1 RREPADDRQVRVDGA
16 GLPGPGHARARHQ
29 REGLEGHPRRVRPPL
44 RDRRAP
50 RRSQRL
56 IEREFEIKN
65 KLGLHA
71 RAAAKL
77 VHVAARFSSDIKIRK
92 GDEEVD
98 GKSILGILLLAA
110 GRGTI
115 ITIKANGDDEAE
127 AVEAIEKL
135 IDAKFDEV
143 E

>member
-1 RREPADDRQVRVDGA
+1 MT
-16 GLPGPGHARARHQ
+16 Q
-29 REGLEGHPRRVRPPL
+29 R
-44 RDRRAP
+44 DM
-50 RRSQRL
+50 
-56 IEREFEIKN
+56 EIKN

-77 VHVAARFSSDIKIRK
+77 VHTAARFKSDIKLRK

-110 GRGTI
+110 GRGSVLTV
-115 ITIKANGDDEAE
+115 KADGEDERE
-127 AVEAIEKL
+127 ALDAIEKL
-135 IDAKFDEV
+135 IEAKFDEV

>member
-1 RREPADDRQVRVDGA
+1 M
-16 GLPGPGHARARHQ
+16 
-29 REGLEGHPRRVRPPL
+29 
-44 RDRRAP
+44 
-50 RRSQRL
+50 
-56 IEREFEIKN
+56 IERDIEIKN

-77 VHVAARFSSDIKIRK
+77 VHTAARFRSDIKIRK

-110 GRGTI
+110 GRGTT
-115 ITIKANGDDEAE
+115 ITIKANGEDEAD
-127 AVEAIEKL
+127 AVDAIEKL

>member
-1 RREPADDRQVRVDGA
+1 MIN
-16 GLPGPGHARARHQ
+16 
-29 REGLEGHPRRVRPPL
+29 
-44 RDRRAP
+44 RD
-50 RRSQRL
+50 
-56 IEREFEIKN
+56 IEIKN

-77 VHVAARFSSDIKIRK
+77 VHCAARFKSDIKIRK

-110 GRGTI
+110 GKGSTI
-115 ITIKANGDDEAE
+115 SVRADGSDERDALD
-127 AVEAIEKL
+127 AVEKL

>member
-1 RREPADDRQVRVDGA
+1 VISKD
-16 GLPGPGHARARHQ
+16 
-29 REGLEGHPRRVRPPL
+29 
-44 RDRRAP
+44 
-50 RRSQRL
+50 
-56 IEREFEIKN
+56 IEIKN

-77 VHVAARFSSDIKIRK
+77 VHTAARFKSSIKIKK

-110 GRGTI
+110 GRGSV
-115 ITIKANGDDEAE
+115 ITVRAEGEDEAE

-135 IDAKFDEV
+135 IDAKFDES

>member
-1 RREPADDRQVRVDGA
+1 
-16 GLPGPGHARARHQ
+16 
-29 REGLEGHPRRVRPPL
+29 
-44 RDRRAP
+44 
-50 RRSQRL
+50 L
-56 IEREFEIKN
+56 IEREIEIKN

-77 VHVAARFSSDIKIRK
+77 VHTSARFKSDIKIRK

-110 GRGTI
+110 GRGSTI
-115 ITIKANGDDEAE
+115 RVKADGPDERE
-127 AVEAIEKL
+127 ALDAIEEL
-135 IDAKFDEV
+135 IERKFDEV

>member
-1 RREPADDRQVRVDGA
+1 MIN
-16 GLPGPGHARARHQ
+16 
-29 REGLEGHPRRVRPPL
+29 
-44 RDRRAP
+44 RD
-50 RRSQRL
+50 
-56 IEREFEIKN
+56 IEIKN

-77 VHVAARFSSDIKIRK
+77 VHCAARFRSDIKIRK

-110 GRGTI
+110 GRGSTI
-115 ITIKANGDDEAE
+115 VLRADGPDERDALD
-127 AVEAIEKL
+127 AIEKL
-135 IDAKFDEV
+135 IEAKFDEV

>member
-1 RREPADDRQVRVDGA
+1 MITKD
-16 GLPGPGHARARHQ
+16 
-29 REGLEGHPRRVRPPL
+29 
-44 RDRRAP
+44 
-50 RRSQRL
+50 
-56 IEREFEIKN
+56 IEIKN

-77 VHVAARFSSDIKIRK
+77 VHTAARFKCDIKIRK
-92 GDEEVD
+92 GNEEVD

-110 GRGTI
+110 GRGSV
-115 ITIKANGDDEAE
+115 ITLRADGEDEAD

-135 IDAKFDEV
+135 IDAKFDES

>member
-1 RREPADDRQVRVDGA
+1 MIS
-16 GLPGPGHARARHQ
+16 
-29 REGLEGHPRRVRPPL
+29 
-44 RDRRAP
+44 RD
-50 RRSQRL
+50 
-56 IEREFEIKN
+56 IEIKN

-71 RAAAKL
+71 RAAARL
-77 VHVAARFSSDIKIRK
+77 VHTAARFKSDIKIRK

-110 GRGTI
+110 GRGSVVTV
-115 ITIKANGDDEAE
+115 KADGPDEQD
-127 AVEAIEKL
+127 AVDAIEKL

>member
-1 RREPADDRQVRVDGA
+1 MISRE
-16 GLPGPGHARARHQ
+16 
-29 REGLEGHPRRVRPPL
+29 
-44 RDRRAP
+44 
-50 RRSQRL
+50 
-56 IEREFEIKN
+56 IEIKN

-77 VHVAARFSSDIKIRK
+77 VHCAARFKSDIKVRK

-110 GRGTI
+110 GRGTV
-115 ITIKANGDDEAE
+115 ITVKADGADERAALD
-127 AVEAIEKL
+127 AVENL
-135 IDAKFDEV
+135 IDSKFDEV

>member
-1 RREPADDRQVRVDGA
+1 V
-16 GLPGPGHARARHQ
+16 
-29 REGLEGHPRRVRPPL
+29 
-44 RDRRAP
+44 
-50 RRSQRL
+50 
-56 IEREFEIKN
+56 IEHEIEIKN

-77 VHVAARFSSDIKIRK
+77 VHCAARFRSDIKIRK

-115 ITIKANGDDEAE
+115 ITIKANGEDEAE
-127 AVEAIEKL
+127 AVQAIEAL

>member
-1 RREPADDRQVRVDGA
+1 M
-16 GLPGPGHARARHQ
+16 
-29 REGLEGHPRRVRPPL
+29 
-44 RDRRAP
+44 
-50 RRSQRL
+50 
-56 IEREFEIKN
+56 IEQDLEIKN

-77 VHVAARFSSDIKIRK
+77 VHTAARFSSDIKIRK

-110 GRGTI
+110 GRGSVV
-115 ITIKANGDDEAE
+115 TIKANGPDEAE
-127 AVEAIEKL
+127 AIAAIRAL
-135 IDAKFDEV
+135 VDDKFGEG

>member
-1 RREPADDRQVRVDGA
+1 MINKD
-16 GLPGPGHARARHQ
+16 
-29 REGLEGHPRRVRPPL
+29 
-44 RDRRAP
+44 
-50 RRSQRL
+50 
-56 IEREFEIKN
+56 IEIKN

-77 VHVAARFSSDIKIRK
+77 VHTAARFKCDIKIRK

-110 GRGTI
+110 GRGSV
-115 ITIKANGDDEAE
+115 ITIKADGEDEAA
-127 AVEAIEKL
+127 AVEAIQKL
-135 IDAKFDEV
+135 IDGKFDES

>member
-1 RREPADDRQVRVDGA
+1 
-16 GLPGPGHARARHQ
+16 
-29 REGLEGHPRRVRPPL
+29 
-44 RDRRAP
+44 
-50 RRSQRL
+50 L
-56 IEREFEIKN
+56 IEQDLEIKN

-77 VHVAARFSSDIKIRK
+77 VHTAARFSSDIKIRK

-110 GRGTI
+110 GLGSVV
-115 ITIKANGDDEAE
+115 TIKANGPDEAE
-127 AVEAIEKL
+127 AIAAIRAL
-135 IDAKFDEV
+135 VDDKFGEG

>member
-1 RREPADDRQVRVDGA
+1 MVE
-16 GLPGPGHARARHQ
+16 
-29 REGLEGHPRRVRPPL
+29 
-44 RDRRAP
+44 RD
-50 RRSQRL
+50 
-56 IEREFEIKN
+56 IEIKN

-77 VHVAARFSSDIKIRK
+77 VHTAARYKSDIKIRK
-92 GDEEVD
+92 GEEEVD

-110 GRGTI
+110 GRGSSI
-115 ITIKANGDDEAE
+115 RVKADGEDERDALE
-127 AVEAIEKL
+127 AVEKL

>member
-1 RREPADDRQVRVDGA
+1 MIS
-16 GLPGPGHARARHQ
+16 
-29 REGLEGHPRRVRPPL
+29 
-44 RDRRAP
+44 RD
-50 RRSQRL
+50 
-56 IEREFEIKN
+56 IEIKN

-77 VHVAARFSSDIKIRK
+77 VHTAARFKCDIKVRK

-110 GRGTI
+110 GRGSVVTI
-115 ITIKANGDDEAE
+115 RADGEDERE
-127 AVEAIEKL
+127 ALDAVEKL
-135 IDAKFDEV
+135 IDAKFDEL

>member
-1 RREPADDRQVRVDGA
+1 M
-16 GLPGPGHARARHQ
+16 
-29 REGLEGHPRRVRPPL
+29 
-44 RDRRAP
+44 
-50 RRSQRL
+50 
-56 IEREFEIKN
+56 IERDFEIKN

-77 VHVAARFSSDIKIRK
+77 VHVAARFASDIKIRK

-110 GRGTI
+110 GKGSV
-115 ITIKANGDDEAE
+115 ITVKANGPDEAD
-127 AVEAIEKL
+127 AVAALQQL
-135 IDAKFDEV
+135 IDAKFDEA

>member
-1 RREPADDRQVRVDGA
+1 M
-16 GLPGPGHARARHQ
+16 
-29 REGLEGHPRRVRPPL
+29 
-44 RDRRAP
+44 
-50 RRSQRL
+50 
-56 IEREFEIKN
+56 IERSIEIKN

-77 VHVAARFSSDIKIRK
+77 VHTAARFKADIKIRK

-110 GRGTI
+110 GRGSTVLV
-115 ITIKANGDDEAE
+115 KANGEDERDALD
-127 AVEAIEKL
+127 AVEKL

>member
-1 RREPADDRQVRVDGA
+1 LVE
-16 GLPGPGHARARHQ
+16 
-29 REGLEGHPRRVRPPL
+29 
-44 RDRRAP
+44 RDV
-50 RRSQRL
+50 
-56 IEREFEIKN
+56 EIKN

-77 VHVAARFSSDIKIRK
+77 VHVAARFKSDIKIRK

-110 GRGTI
+110 GRGSV
-115 ITIKANGDDEAE
+115 IKLRADGSDERDALD
-127 AVEAIEKL
+127 AIENL

>member
-1 RREPADDRQVRVDGA
+1 
-16 GLPGPGHARARHQ
+16 
-29 REGLEGHPRRVRPPL
+29 
-44 RDRRAP
+44 
-50 RRSQRL
+50 L
-56 IEREFEIKN
+56 IERVIDIKN

-71 RAAAKL
+71 RAAAKF
-77 VHVAARFSSDIKIRK
+77 VHTAARFKADIKIRK

-110 GRGTI
+110 GRGTS
-115 ITIKANGDDEAE
+115 ITVKADGADERE
-127 AVEAIEKL
+127 ALDAIENL

>member
-1 RREPADDRQVRVDGA
+1 V
-16 GLPGPGHARARHQ
+16 
-29 REGLEGHPRRVRPPL
+29 
-44 RDRRAP
+44 
-50 RRSQRL
+50 
-56 IEREFEIKN
+56 IEHEIEIKN

-77 VHVAARFSSDIKIRK
+77 VHCAARFRSDIKIRK

-110 GRGTI
+110 GRGTM
-115 ITIKANGDDEAE
+115 ITIKANGEDEAE
-127 AVEAIEKL
+127 AVQAIEAL